1 MKKKNNQKFQLW
13 LVLPAIIGALIWAIS
28 PLILS
33 KAANNLLMS
42 DSVVVNLQT
51 NLSGAAISG
60 VTPFGR
66 AEYKVFTSGNRKF
79 EVEAFSVNLPAGTAL
94 SVQVNGAFVGQLFI
108 SASQSG
114 ELELKTED
122 GQTVPNIQNGDT
134 VTVKQ
139 NANIILSGTFG
150 GNPTPS
156 PSGSPSPSPSASP
169 TGSPSPSP
177 SPTASPSPTGSPSP
191 SPSVS
196 PSPSPSPGGIFARLT
211 GATINGAVPS
221 GFADYSLSQSGSN
234 RRVRVYVSQ
243 VNLPAGTV
251 LTVFVGDSNVGQFSL
266 QNNGGEFRVES
277 RDNPIVPV
285 VTNGTAIR
293 VQNNGTI
300 VLSGVFATGVSPS
313 PSPSPSVSPSPSP
326 AGSPSPSPSVSPSP
340 SPSPSAS
347 PTPQNARF
355 YEAELRGLAVV
366 PSVATEARSV
376 TKILLNQAG
385 TEIQVISSFFR
396 LSGNQT
402 TATINGTALP
412 GTNAPVIFSLG
423 TIGGTDGFFP
433 TRTFAVT
440 PEQTAQLRAGLW
452 YVVISSANHA
462 DGEIRGQIRAED
474 RVGDFEGDGRTDLAV
489 FRPSTGN
496 FYFLNSSDGAFRAQ
510 ALGGADDKLVTGDY
524 DGDGITDAAVFRNIN
539 GLGVWEVRR
548 SSDEGVSSE
557 QWGLASD
564 IPVVGDFDG
573 DGRSDLTV
581 FRPSNGDWYIRK
593 SSDGS
598 FLAAQWG
605 QNGDKPVVGDFDGDG
620 RGDLTVFRPSTGAW
634 YSYLSSN
641 GAFFA
646 IQWGTA
652 EDVPQTGD
660 FDGDGITDV
669 AVFRPSIGTWY
680 IRRSIDGGFRA
691 AQFGSS
697 GDIPA
702 AGEFDA
708 DERTDIAVFRP
719 SNGTWY
725 IKRSVDDA
733 LIATQFGANGDKPA
747 VSQ

>member
-13 LVLPAIIGALIWAIS
+13 LVLPAIIGALVWAIS
-28 PLILS
+28 PLISS
-33 KAANNLLMS
+33 KAANNLLIS

-51 NLSGAAISG
+51 NLSGAAING

-79 EVEAFSVNLPAGTAL
+79 EVEAFAVNLPAGTAL
-94 SVQVNGAFVGQLFI
+94 SVEVNRAFVGQLFI
-108 SASQSG
+108 SAAQSG
-114 ELELKTED
+114 ELRLKTED
-122 GQTVPNIQNGDT
+122 GQTVPTIQNGDT

-139 NANIILSGTFG
+139 NANIILSGIFG

-156 PSGSPSPSPSASP
+156 PSGSPSPSPSA
-169 TGSPSPSP
+169 

-196 PSPSPSPGGIFARLT
+196 PSPSSSPGGIFARLT
-211 GATINGAVPS
+211 GATINGAAPS

-234 RRVRVYVSQ
+234 RSVRVYVSQ

-251 LTVFVGDSNVGQFSL
+251 LTVFVGDINVGQFSL

-300 VLSGVFATGVSPS
+300 VLSGIFATG
-313 PSPSPSVSPSPSP
+313 
-326 AGSPSPSPSVSPSP
+326 VSPSP

-355 YEAELRGLAVV
+355 YEAELRGSAVV

-402 TATINGTALP
+402 SATINGTALP
-412 GTNAPVIFSLG
+412 GTNAPVIFNLG

-440 PEQTAQLRAGLW
+440 AEQTAQLRAGLW
-452 YVVISSANHA
+452 YVVIGSINHT
-462 DGEIRGQIRAED
+462 DGEIRGQISAED
-474 RVGDFEGDGRTDLAV
+474 RVGDFEGDGRTDIAV

-496 FYFLNSSDGAFRAQ
+496 FYFLNSSDDAFRAQ
-510 ALGGADDKLVTGDY
+510 ALGGANDKLVTGDY

-548 SSDEGVSSE
+548 SSDDGISSE

-573 DGRSDLTV
+573 DGRSDLAV

-598 FLAAQWG
+598 FQAAQWG

-620 RGDLTVFRPSTGAW
+620 RDDLTVFRPSTGAW
-634 YSYLSSN
+634 YSYRSSN
-641 GAFFA
+641 GTYFA

-669 AVFRPSIGTWY
+669 AVFRSSVGTWY
-680 IRRSIDGGFRA
+680 IHRSIDGGFRA
-691 AQFGSS
+691 VQFGTS

-708 DERTDIAVFRP
+708 DALTDIAVFRP

-733 LIATQFGANGDKPA
+733 FVATQFGANGDKPA
-747 VSQ
+747 IAK